1 MRISDWSSDVCSS
14 DLWIS
19 RGLQCQLIN
28 KQQKRPISWFLLK
41 PVRSCLKETRW
52 MPGSLEK
59 PAAAL
64 LPMKEKLT
72 KRIGKLP
79 ILIKQVGSLILN
91 MMQEAG
97 LYLKARLHQ
106 KIRTMTE
113 CKTTGKIGRAHV

>member
-1 MRISDWSSDVCSS
+1 
-14 DLWIS
+14 
-19 RGLQCQLIN
+19 
-28 KQQKRPISWFLLK
+28 
-41 PVRSCLKETRW
+41 

-113 CKTTGKIGRAHV
+113 CQTTGKMKTTWTKRMQLIEIQCLRMDTPCRSEEHTSELQSLMRI